1 MSNKVTLKK
10 RLKAGEVVFGQW
22 CVIPSGSVMNIIA
35 AAGFHFVII
44 DLEHGPASF
53 ETAEEMCRA
62 AQSEQASPI
71 IRLGQ
76 ISEEHIL
83 RSLDIG
89 AEGLLVAHVETPE
102 DVRDVV
108 GFSKYYPIGKRGFSP
123 YTRAGKYSGGDITEH
138 ARRQNEETL
147 VGVIIEGKRGIDN
160 IDAILDVEF
169 LDVIYIGAYD
179 LSQALGRPGD
189 VGHVEVKKY
198 MEKCVKK
205 ICDAKLV
212 AGGYVAKNKEDM
224 RWMVDIGMQ
233 FITYLPDCAAI
244 SDKMRQAVADFDEV
258 TKRKG
263 RSV

>member
-1 MSNKVTLKK
+1 MIPLKQ
-10 RLKAGEVVFGQW
+10 RLKAGEVAFGPW

-35 AAGFHFVII
+35 AAGFDFVII

-62 AQSEQASPI
+62 AQSEQVTPI

-102 DVRDVV
+102 DARDVV
-108 GFSKYYPIGKRGFSP
+108 GLSKYYPIGKRGFSP

-147 VGVIIEGKRGIDN
+147 AGVILEGKIGIEN
-160 IDAILDVEF
+160 IDDILKVEH
-169 LDVIYIGAYD
+169 LDLVYIGAYD
-179 LSQALGRPGD
+179 LSQALGIPGQ
-189 VGHVEVKKY
+189 VGNPNIKKY
-198 MEKCVKK
+198 MEECVAK
-205 ICDAKLV
+205 IRKAGIT
-212 AGGYVAKNKEDM
+212 AGGFVAKNADDIA
-224 RWMVDIGMQ
+224 WMVDIGMQ
-233 FITYLPDCAAI
+233 FITYLPDCAVLHATL
-244 SDKMRQAVADFDEV
+244 KNAVKDFQMV
-258 TKRKG
+258 QNRKETFI
-263 RSV
+263 